1 MLHALDV
8 KACPIDTKAHGD
20 ACASRAAPAA
30 APSAAGSQRQKS
42 QQQPRAE
49 RSRGVQSGADSRQP
63 ASSASCSIGPT
74 LHTTAGSQ
82 RTPQQAAPRRPRP
95 GQRERQE
102 RRNAATKCQALARGF
117 LGRCWFRVN
126 LRKLQQVCIRRA
138 MAEVLKRQEQQQRDR
153 YLAAAVGISWAATQ
167 RAVASEGIEAGAT
180 EVTAAAVLEGSG
192 IWEDAVDTVMIP
204 RGKRGNEAGSSTSS
218 SNGQQVGAGAPT
230 ALQLRGGASRK
241 EHKARKKKA
250 RTPHA
255 D

>member
-1 MLHALDV
+1 MH
-8 KACPIDTKAHGD
+8 PPGD
-20 ACASRAAPAA
+20 GGGAQAAGAA
-30 APSAAGSQRQKS
+30 AEGSL
-42 QQQPRAE
+42 P
-49 RSRGVQSGADSRQP
+49 
-63 ASSASCSIGPT
+63 
-74 LHTTAGSQ
+74 
-82 RTPQQAAPRRPRP
+82 
-95 GQRERQE
+95 
-102 RRNAATKCQALARGF
+102 
-117 LGRCWFRVN
+117 GRCRG
-126 LRKLQQVCIRRA
+126 
-138 MAEVLKRQEQQQRDR
+138 
-153 YLAAAVGISWAATQ
+153 YLIWAATQ